1 MHSIALI
8 DDNDCFCQVMQCFL
22 SNYFDFHCFTDT
34 NLFLEAIR
42 SHKYQL
48 VLVDFSIA
56 PTHQMLVRNGCE
68 LIEYVKKN
76 LEQPP
81 LLVLF
86 TGWIGNQPVAEGKK
100 LCPIADGF
108 VAKDSGIDEILQQ
121 INTLLTSQTLAS
133 EC

>member
-1 MHSIALI
+1 MRSIALI

-22 SNYFDFHCFTDT
+22 SNYFDFQGFTDT

-42 SHKYQL
+42 SHKYEL
-48 VLVDFSIA
+48 VLVDFSIT
-56 PTHQMLVRNGCE
+56 PIQQILVRNGCE

-86 TGWIGNQPVAEGKK
+86 TGWLGNQPVAEGKK

-108 VAKDSGIDEILQQ
+108 VAKDSGIDEILHQ
-121 INTLLTSQTLAS
+121 INTLLSSRIILS
-133 EC
+133 DS